1 MPEAFVVVGSN
12 VRLDRPGLSAPAPRT
27 VENLL
32 RLCGEW
38 AAKVGWSLGADLRAA
53 DAIIVGPGIAPP
65 PVGVP
70 VVAVRPGQ
78 GLDGF
83 RWAIRHA
90 AFSKQWPP
98 EVVRYGA
105 RPDHVVDV
113 RRGESAR
120 GVALLLHGG
129 FWLDAWRRDV
139 MDGVA
144 IDLARRGWTSWNVE
158 YRRVGNG
165 GGWPATANDVLAA
178 VDAAIS
184 AGAGRPGGEHLVLIG
199 YSAGAQLA
207 LWAAGERREVVTR
220 VVALA
225 GLCDLE
231 AASRH
236 GLGGGAVDRFLEG
249 EPADVASPMDR
260 LPVGVP
266 LVLAHAVDDPV
277 VPVDQTRRFAAAA
290 TQAGDAV
297 VVVEVSG
304 GDHMSLIDPQGA
316 WPEVVPHFLSS
327 LKSDNS

>member
-1 MPEAFVVVGSN
+1 MPEAFVVVGSH
-12 VRLDRPGLSAPAPRT
+12 VRLDRAGLAAPAPRT

-38 AAKVGWSLGADLRAA
+38 AAEVGWSLGADLRTA

-65 PVGVP
+65 PVPTP
-70 VVAVRPGQ
+70 VVPVRPGQ

-90 AFSKQWPP
+90 AFSAQWPARLL
-98 EVVRYGA
+98 RYGA

-113 RRGESAR
+113 RQAESPRGL
-120 GVALLLHGG
+120 ALLLHGG

-139 MDGVA
+139 MDGLA
-144 IDLARRGWTSWNVE
+144 IDLVRRGWTTWNVE

-165 GGWPATANDVLAA
+165 GGWPATAKDVVAA
-178 VDAAIS
+178 VDAASS
-184 AGAGRPGGEHLVLIG
+184 AMADAAEPLVLVG
-199 YSAGAQLA
+199 HSAGAQLA
-207 LWAAGERREVVTR
+207 LWAASERREQVSR

-231 AASRH
+231 SASRH

-266 LVLAHAVDDPV
+266 LVLAHAVDDLV
-277 VPVDQTRRFAAAA
+277 VPIDQTRRFAAAA
-290 TQAGDAV
+290 AQAGDEV
-297 VVVEVSG
+297 VVIEVEGS
-304 GDHMSLIDPQGA
+304 DHMSLVDPAATWQQ
-316 WPEVVPHFLSS
+316 VVSHL
-327 LKSDNS
+327 